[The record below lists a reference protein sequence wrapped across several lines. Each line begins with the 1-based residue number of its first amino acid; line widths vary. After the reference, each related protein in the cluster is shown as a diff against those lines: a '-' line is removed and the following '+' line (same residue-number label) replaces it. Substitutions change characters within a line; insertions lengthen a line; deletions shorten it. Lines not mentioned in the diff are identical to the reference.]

1 MLLGFQ
7 DLPPEVH
14 QIILQALCKE
24 HEPSVRAFAGA
35 SRICHAL
42 ALPYLYQTLNIPAP
56 ESQKLG
62 DRVESI
68 AQILQQNSSFRYVN
82 QLVVGGEP
90 TSRETASYGPE
101 VEEGTDP
108 DRTAV
113 FENNLHGSLDRF
125 NSRKSLYRWAATQH
139 PPEADSPHTD
149 AWQPLADLIQRL
161 PTLLDLIFLC
171 RHQFPSCLLEAL
183 HRHHP
188 QCKLHIH
195 NFFLRSLKSPVL
207 HPYEFQL
214 ATSPCLF
221 SLKGEY
227 EDSFWEGYPEPR
239 RLPLREPLPDGAYL
253 NEAIMHMVS
262 GLAPNLKEVTLFRPP
277 GSGTPAKSPLPPW
290 RGFSQKK
297 EMNPAKDSKRGALR
311 YLRLDHISLIKKEDI
326 KHWAAC
332 TDFSALEV
340 FKLKSTV
347 TTDLLHY
354 LATEFDF
361 ARLKILVLTPNE
373 IENNA
378 YQQIKIF
385 LQRLRP
391 LSSLEL
397 KGWMVS
403 SVLDGIMNAHGA
415 SLIELKLAESQGNES
430 VGSIK
435 KHDLSA
441 IAQNCPSLQY
451 LDLTLDRTGGD
462 SEEVALY
469 GILGAL
475 PQLKCVSLTLHISK
489 TWDCIDGPGE
499 TDDLVNTR
507 FDDEFDQQV
516 QWAVRRAAGGSEA
529 CNGAIRERLINCALD
544 SALGRAIFGAISA
557 GKPEGS
563 ASLEKLCIKTTYVRE
578 FGEVGC
584 PIELGPILER
594 LSQPLRVTRC
604 VRNGCRNELVVE
616 KEPSDEL
623 PSEFP
628 EWLEVIWRRVWPEK
642 MANEWWNDWHSLPLA

>member
-7 DLPPEVH
+7 NLPPEVH

-56 ESQKLG
+56 ESQELG
-62 DRVESI
+62 DRVEYI
-68 AQILQQNSSFRYVN
+68 AQILQRNSSFRYVK

-90 TSRETASYGPE
+90 TSREAASYGEE
-101 VEEGTDP
+101 VEEPTDP

-113 FENNLHGSLDRF
+113 FGNNLHGSLDRF

-139 PPEADSPHTD
+139 PPEADSPHID
-149 AWQPLADLIQRL
+149 AWQPLTDLIQRL
-161 PTLLDLIFLC
+161 PRLLDLIFLC

-290 RGFSQKK
+290 RGFSQK
-297 EMNPAKDSKRGALR
+297 ETNPAKDSKRGALR
-311 YLRLDHISLIKKEDI
+311 YLQLDNTLLIKKDDI

-354 LATEFDF
+354 LATEVDF
-361 ARLKILVLTPNE
+361 ARLKTLVLTPNE

-415 SLIELKLAESQGNES
+415 RLIELKLTESQGYES

-435 KHDLSA
+435 KHHLSA

-462 SEEVALY
+462 SEEVAL
-469 GILGAL
+469 GLATAKMCLLDIARFEDLG
-475 PQLKCVSLTLHISK
+475 LHRRSR
-489 TWDCIDGPGE
+489 E
-499 TDDLVNTR
+499 TDDLVDTR

-529 CNGAIRERLINCALD
+529 CNGAIRERLVNCALD

-563 ASLEKLCIKTTYVRE
+563 VSLEKLCIKTTSVGE
-578 FGEVGC
+578 FGDVGC
-584 PIELGPILER
+584 PTELGPILER

-628 EWLEVIWRRVWPEK
+628 GWLEIIWRRVWPEN
-642 MANEWWNDWHSLPLA
+642 MANEWWNDWHSLPLT